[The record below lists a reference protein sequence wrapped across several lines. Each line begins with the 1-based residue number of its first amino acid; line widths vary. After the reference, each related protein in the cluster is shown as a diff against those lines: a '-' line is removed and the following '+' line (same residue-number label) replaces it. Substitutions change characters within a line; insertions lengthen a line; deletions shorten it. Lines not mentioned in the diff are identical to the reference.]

1 MLKNLGN
8 NRGATVQ
15 QFDVKMMSGLILAE
29 E

>member
-8 NRGATVQ
+8 NMGATVL
-15 QFDVKMMSGLILAE
+15 QFDVKVMSGLILTE